1 MIFIHSISHLLIRRQ
16 TTILCMCTFNTCE
29 CVVNFTRD
37 ITDLCTLYI
46 NIIWKHSSAP
56 LLLLYVYYTLR
67 LLFGFFFILLVFCL
81 HPQRISVC
89 VCIYII
95 NTIIRSSDAQVF
107 EMIVLLFIMSIRV
120 AQIELENKLIYIAQ
134 YLSTIYKFVFYFI
147 YIFINDSFLLK
158 KKWKKPK
165 RNYSFVVFN
174 YYIHKKKTGYNT

>member
-16 TTILCMCTFNTCE
+16 TTISCMCTFNTCE

-89 VCIYII
+89 VYIY
-95 NTIIRSSDAQVF
+95 NKYYYTVQWRA
-107 EMIVLLFIMSIRV
+107 SIRNDSIIIYNV
-120 AQIELENKLIYIAQ
+120 HTCGSDWVRKQAYIYSTILIYD
-134 YLSTIYKFVFYFI
+134 L
-147 YIFINDSFLLK
+147 
-158 KKWKKPK
+158 
-165 RNYSFVVFN
+165 
-174 YYIHKKKTGYNT
+174 